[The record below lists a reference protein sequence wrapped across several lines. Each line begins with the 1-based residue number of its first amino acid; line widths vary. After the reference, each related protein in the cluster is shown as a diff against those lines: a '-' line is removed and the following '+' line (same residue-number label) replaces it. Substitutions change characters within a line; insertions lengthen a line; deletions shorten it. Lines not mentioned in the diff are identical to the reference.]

1 MDEKIFLDI
10 VELEWEMFSDVNNM
24 GGKASCQEDFMT
36 FKIMRASQA
45 EAWSVELLRSYYDDL
60 LQAKS
65 QNRNLMTE
73 KYARMMESTFPEE
86 YKRFVNL
93 LPVVDKKTLDQIER
107 IIEINLKWKIET
119 ADKYPNLTNRGR
131 VIYTKEDSM
140 NSTSFET
147 YLRGELRT
155 YSSNTIQL
163 YYEMMLDYSKKGENI
178 EEVYLENTVKKY
190 GYESLEKAEKYYAQ

>member
-1 MDEKIFLDI
+1 MDEKIVLDI

-163 YYEMMLDYSKKGENI
+163 
-178 EEVYLENTVKKY
+178 
-190 GYESLEKAEKYYAQ
+190 

>member
-1 MDEKIFLDI
+1 MDEKIVLDI

-73 KYARMMESTFPEE
+73 KYARMMES
-86 YKRFVNL
+86 

>member
-1 MDEKIFLDI
+1 MDEKIVLDI